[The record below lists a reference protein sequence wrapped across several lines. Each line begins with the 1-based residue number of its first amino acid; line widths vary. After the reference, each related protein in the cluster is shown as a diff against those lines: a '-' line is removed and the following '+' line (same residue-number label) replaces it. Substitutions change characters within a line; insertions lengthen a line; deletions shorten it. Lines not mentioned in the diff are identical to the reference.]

1 MALRRREPA
10 ERRPARPRRRYA
22 RRVTL
27 NDFQLLTAWQGGDAR
42 AGRTLVE
49 RLYGAVARFF
59 STKDRGNAADLIQL
73 TLVKFVESRARIP
86 ADGNVRAY
94 VLGIARHVLFD
105 HLRAAYRDGER
116 LDFAERSVADLQP
129 TPTSVLARER
139 EGRLLLLGLRRIPL
153 ESQMLLELYYWKDF
167 TAREI
172 AEVVQI
178 PEGTVRTRLRRAKQ
192 LLEQALEQAA
202 ESREVLETTLSDLEG
217 WARRVRD
224 ELRPG

>member
-1 MALRRREPA
+1 M
-10 ERRPARPRRRYA
+10 
-22 RRVTL
+22 TL

-105 HLRAAYRDGER
+105 HLRAAYRDGGR

-153 ESQMLLELYYWKDF
+153 ESQMLLELYYWEDF

-192 LLEQALEQAA
+192 LLEQALAQAA